1 MSEPRPLADPETAVS
16 GRRILVVDDNRDA
29 AISLAMLLELSGN
42 KTETAYDGLTG
53 IDAGACFEPDIVL
66 LDIGL
71 PGINGYEVAR
81 RMRGEPWG
89 KRVKL
94 VAVTGWGHPEDRE
107 RAIAAGF
114 DAHLLKPVDHA
125 ALVKLLAGSGASPPV
140 S

>member
-1 MSEPRPLADPETAVS
+1 MTGTQPLAETETTVS

-29 AISLAMLLELSGN
+29 ATSLAMLLELSGN
-42 KTETAYDGLTG
+42 KTETAYDGLAA
-53 IDAGACFEPDIVL
+53 IDAAARFEPDVVL

-71 PGINGYEVAR
+71 PGLNGYEVAR
-81 RMRGEPWG
+81 RMRLEPWG
-89 KRVKL
+89 KPVKL

-125 ALVKLLAGSGASPPV
+125 AMVKLLGEFGTGAD
-140 S
+140 